1 MSYKFTGKV
10 SSTSEYADSPD
21 NGVFTVS
28 DETYARIPEIFEVM
42 RDYGLDRVE
51 RMWVTEDELF
61 TETLG
66 EDENG
71 NPIEQEPFEPEYR
84 IEPFRLTLCGDNTTC
99 FVAQFKHSNDE
110 FFSEWFTLEQGV
122 YSPDVEGVP
131 A

>member
-10 SSTSEYADSPD
+10 YSTSEYADSPD
-21 NGVFTVS
+21 NGVFTIS

-42 RDYGLDRVE
+42 RDYGIDRVE

-66 EDENG
+66 EDEDS
-71 NPIEQEPFEPEYR
+71 NPIEQRAFEPEYQLDAFKLV
-84 IEPFRLTLCGDNTTC
+84 IFQGQLS
-99 FVAQFKHSNDE
+99 FVAYFKHGNDE
-110 FFSEWFTLEQGV
+110 FFSGPFTLEQGV
-122 YSPDVEGVP
+122 YSPDVEGKS